1 LACSCRQIWFHPIL
15 VFGCQSFGSRVL
27 TITKINSSHVL
38 GSTMATDRGAEDKML
53 EKTELL
59 ETVCDRTED
68 SKEEF
73 SFLQLLP

>member
-1 LACSCRQIWFHPIL
+1 
-15 VFGCQSFGSRVL
+15 
-27 TITKINSSHVL
+27 
-38 GSTMATDRGAEDKML
+38 MATDRGAEDKML